1 MEVSKRLRSITKEQ
15 AIQSFK
21 DLSALKCAD
30 IGKQSRVGLRCLDYF
45 FLHHRL
51 KAKTK
56 RHISF
61 IDALKDKDIL
71 DYITAKVESVKG
83 VSVDNLSEDDLL
95 RKRYDIFQLYY
106 GTINQFRPTE
116 AKRLYCT
123 VEPKKGVLDF
133 SAGWGGRCLGAM
145 AYGIPYI
152 GIDANVHMKSSYERM
167 IHTLNPANK
176 VTMIFKP
183 SETVDFSTF
192 TYDLVFTSPPY
203 FTLEEYENM
212 PEYGSKE
219 GFLEK
224 FFRPVVLNAW
234 KYLDRSGYMAL
245 NMPKEMYDAVKGIL
259 PRIWKRIQMPI
270 SNRHPTDA
278 VEGRAIGEKDSKARS
293 ETIYVWKKSGTG
305 SATRKIKSALV

>member
-1 MEVSKRLRSITKEQ
+1 MEVSRRLRPITKKE

-21 DLSALKCAD
+21 DLSALECSD
-30 IGKQSRVGLRCLDYF
+30 IGKQSRMGLPCLDYF
-45 FLHHRL
+45 FLHHRI

-61 IDALKDKDIL
+61 AEALKDKKIL
-71 DYITAKVESVKG
+71 DYINTKVESVKG
-83 VSVDNLSEDDLL
+83 VDLSLVDDIELL

-123 VEPKKGVLDF
+123 LQPKHGVLDF

-152 GIDANVHMKSSYERM
+152 GVDANVRMKTSYENM
-167 IHTLNPANK
+167 VKTLNPSAK
-176 VTMIFKP
+176 VTLLFQP

-192 TYDLVFTSPPY
+192 TYDLIFTSPPY

-219 GFLEK
+219 GFLDT
-224 FFRPVVLNAW
+224 FFRPVVLHAW
-234 KYLDRSGYMAL
+234 AHLKSSGHMAL
-245 NMPKEMYDAVKGIL
+245 NMPKEMYDAIKGLL
-259 PRIWKRIQMPI
+259 PKVWKRIQMPI

-278 VEGRAIGEKDSKARS
+278 VEGRRIGEKDSGARS
-293 ETIYVWKKSGTG
+293 ETIYVWKKIRG
-305 SATRKIKSALV
+305 TRKVKK

>member
-1 MEVSKRLRSITKEQ
+1 MDISRRLRSITKEE

-21 DLSALKCAD
+21 DLSALPCAD
-30 IGKQSRVGLRCLDYF
+30 IGKQSRMGLPCLDYF
-45 FLHHRL
+45 FLHHRI

-61 IDALKDKDIL
+61 FNALKDKDIL
-71 DYITAKVESVKG
+71 EYVNAKVESVKG
-83 VSVDNLSEDDLL
+83 VYAANVSENEFL

-123 VEPKKGVLDF
+123 LEPKKGVLDF
-133 SAGWGGRCLGAM
+133 TAGWGGRCLGAI

-152 GIDANVHMKSSYERM
+152 GIDANVHMKPSYERM
-167 IHTLNPANK
+167 IKTLGATK
-176 VTMIFKP
+176 VTMMFQP
-183 SETVDFSTF
+183 SETVDFSRF

-219 GFLEK
+219 GFLDK

-234 KYLDRSGYMAL
+234 KHLDRSGHMAL

-259 PRIWKRIQMPI
+259 PKVWKRIQMPI
-270 SNRHPTDA
+270 SNRHPTNA
-278 VEGRAIGEKDSKARS
+278 VEGITIGEKDSKARS
-293 ETIYVWKKSGTG
+293 ETIYVWKKST
-305 SATRKIKSALV
+305 SSTRKVKK

>member
-1 MEVSKRLRSITKEQ
+1 MEVSKRLRPITKEE

-21 DLSALKCAD
+21 DLSALPCAD
-30 IGKQSRVGLRCLDYF
+30 IGKQSRMGLPCLDYF
-45 FLHHRL
+45 FLHHRI

-56 RHISF
+56 RHVSF
-61 IDALKDKDIL
+61 FEALKDEDIL
-71 DYITAKVESVKG
+71 AYVNSKVGSVKG
-83 VSVDNLSEDDLL
+83 VYSGNVTEDEFL

-123 VEPKKGVLDF
+123 LGPKKGVLDF

-145 AYGIPYI
+145 AYGVPYI
-152 GIDANVHMKSSYERM
+152 GIDANVNMKPTYERM
-167 IHTLNPANK
+167 IKTLEPAIK
-176 VTMIFKP
+176 VTMKFQP
-183 SETVDFSTF
+183 SETVDFSKF

-219 GFLEK
+219 GFLDK

-234 KYLDRSGYMAL
+234 KHLDRSGHMAL
-245 NMPKEMYDAVKGIL
+245 NMPKEMYEAVKGIL
-259 PRIWKRIQMPI
+259 PRVWKRIQMPI
-270 SNRHPTDA
+270 ANRHPTDA
-278 VEGRAIGEKDSKARS
+278 VAGSVIGEKNSKARS
-293 ETIYVWKKSGTG
+293 ETIYVWKKAG
-305 SATRKIKSALV
+305 STTRKVKK

>member
-1 MEVSKRLRSITKEQ
+1 MEVSKRLRPITKEE

-21 DLSALKCAD
+21 DLSALPCAD
-30 IGKQSRVGLRCLDYF
+30 IGKQSRMGLPCLDYF
-45 FLHHRL
+45 FLHHRI

-61 IDALKDKDIL
+61 YEALKDKDIL
-71 DYITAKVESVKG
+71 AYVNSKVESVKG
-83 VSVDNLSEDDLL
+83 VYAGDVTEDEFL

-123 VEPKKGVLDF
+123 LAPKKGVLDF

-145 AYGIPYI
+145 AYGVPYI
-152 GIDANVHMKSSYERM
+152 GIDANVHMKPTYERM
-167 IHTLNPANK
+167 IKTLEPATK
-176 VTMIFKP
+176 VTMKFQP

-219 GFLEK
+219 GFLDK

-234 KYLDRSGYMAL
+234 KHLDRSGHMAL

-259 PRIWKRIQMPI
+259 PKVWKRIQMPI
-270 SNRHPTDA
+270 ANRHPTDA
-278 VEGRAIGEKDSKARS
+278 VAGRAIGEKNSKARS
-293 ETIYVWKKSGTG
+293 ETIYVWKKAG
-305 SATRKIKSALV
+305 STTRKVKK

>member
-1 MEVSKRLRSITKEQ
+1 MEVSKRLRPVTKEQ

-21 DLSALKCAD
+21 DLSALDCAD
-30 IGKQSRVGLRCLDYF
+30 IGKQSRMGLPCLDYF
-45 FLHHRL
+45 FLHHRI

-56 RHISF
+56 RHVSF
-61 IDALKDKDIL
+61 FNALKDKDIME
-71 DYITAKVESVKG
+71 YVNSKVESVKG
-83 VSVDNLSEDDLL
+83 VHRGDMTEDEYL
-95 RKRYDIFQLYY
+95 RKQYDIFQLYY

-123 VEPKKGVLDF
+123 LAPKKGVLDF

-145 AYGIPYI
+145 AYGVPYI
-152 GIDANVHMKSSYERM
+152 GIDANVNMKPTYERM
-167 IHTLNPANK
+167 IKTLEPVTK
-176 VTMIFKP
+176 VTMTFQP

-219 GFLEK
+219 GFLDK

-234 KYLDRSGYMAL
+234 KYLDRSGHMAL
-245 NMPKEMYDAVKGIL
+245 NMPQEMYDAVKGVL
-259 PRIWKRIQMPI
+259 PKVWKRIQMPI
-270 SNRHPTDA
+270 SNRHPTNA
-278 VEGRAIGEKDSKARS
+278 VTGRAIGEKDSKARS
-293 ETIYVWKKSGTG
+293 ETIYVWKKAGSG
-305 SATRKIKSALV
+305 SVTRKVKK

>member
-1 MEVSKRLRSITKEQ
+1 MEVSKRLRPITKEE

-21 DLSALKCAD
+21 DLSNLPCAD
-30 IGKQSRVGLRCLDYF
+30 IGKQSRMGLPCLDYF
-45 FLHHRL
+45 FLHHRI

-61 IDALKDKDIL
+61 YDALKDEDIL
-71 DYITAKVESVKG
+71 AYVNAKVGSVKG
-83 VSVDNLSEDDLL
+83 VYVGNVTEDEFL

-123 VEPKKGVLDF
+123 LAPKKGVLDF

-145 AYGIPYI
+145 AYGVPYI
-152 GIDANVHMKSSYERM
+152 GIDANVKMKPTYERM
-167 IHTLNPANK
+167 IKALEPATK
-176 VTMIFKP
+176 VTMKFQP

-219 GFLEK
+219 GFLDK

-234 KYLDRSGYMAL
+234 KHLDRSGHMAL

-259 PRIWKRIQMPI
+259 PRVWKRIQMPI
-270 SNRHPTDA
+270 ANRHPTDA
-278 VEGRAIGEKDSKARS
+278 VARRMIGEKDSKARS
-293 ETIYVWKKSGTG
+293 ETIYVWKKAG
-305 SATRKIKSALV
+305 STTRKVKK